1 MRYVSVQRSNIYY
14 IVKGIMSSGR
24 LWLSLNIRLRK
35 SVESLTNEG
44 ILLTKGLRKW
54 SAYFDNLTV
63 GPSHPEMIGLPGL
76 PAL

>member
-1 MRYVSVQRSNIYY
+1 MLVYRDLTS
-14 IVKGIMSSGR
+14 IVKRIMSSGR

-54 SAYFDNLTV
+54 CAYFDNLKV
-63 GPSHPEMIGLPGL
+63 GP
-76 PAL
+76 

>member
-1 MRYVSVQRSNIYY
+1 MYRDLTS
-14 IVKGIMSSGR
+14 IVRRIMSLGR
-24 LWLSLNIRLRK
+24 LLLSLNIRLRK